1 MDHEQK
7 VHNWGGVNLW
17 RRGWPARLALMALA
31 VVALCALPGAAPVA
45 AQTTADIRGDGA
57 YGAACTEYQNS
68 RTQELVNWCDL
79 KITGL
84 DGDDIAQI
92 TLKARALGTTADTT
106 ITIPAA
112 KRHGFHEVKLGR
124 HTSIMFNWNDYGNG
138 DTDGDG
144 VWDGWWEVWVRPF
157 LISDAQ
163 YTAVELSISGGD
175 SFRMVLDPHPW
186 RDSHAWCQSNSDHPD
201 CRLH

>member
-1 MDHEQK
+1 
-7 VHNWGGVNLW
+7 
-17 RRGWPARLALMALA
+17 MALA

-57 YGAACTEYQNS
+57 YGAACTENTNN
-68 RTQELVNWCDL
+68 RTQELVHWCDL

-84 DGDDIAQI
+84 DENQLSQV
-92 TLKARALGTTADTT
+92 TLKARAWDAASDTT

-112 KRHGFHEVKLGR
+112 RYAGFHEVKLGR
-124 HTSIMFNWNDYGNG
+124 HTSIMFYWNDYG
-138 DTDGDG
+138 DGSDADNDG
-144 VWDGWWEVWVRPF
+144 EWDGWWEVWVQPF

-163 YTAVELSISGGD
+163 YSAIELSISGGD
-175 SFRMVLDPHPW
+175 SFRMELDPHPW
-186 RDSHAWCQSNSDHPD
+186 IDSHVWCQRNPDHPD